1 MIGIKQ
7 YDIEII
13 LREVAEQT
21 EKRLINEGVPVLV
34 TYHAYVVN
42 DRIRESR
49 ISVNRTDIKTYT
61 PVSFENIREVVKI
74 AKGKTTVD
82 EVSAEHALNYV
93 LWYT

>member
-1 MIGIKQ
+1 MIIIKQ
-7 YDIEII
+7 YDVELILKEI
-13 LREVAEQT
+13 AEQT

-34 TYHAYVVN
+34 TYHTHVVN
-42 DRIRESR
+42 NRIRESR
-49 ISVNRTDIKTYT
+49 ITVNRTDIKTCT

-82 EVSAEHALNYV
+82 ELSVEHALNYV